1 MGRLATVLSM
11 LMDIA
16 EGENWLQALT
26 NRGLLVRVAWFSS
39 VSAGGKKKMT
49 YLQTS
54 FQVSLKFIGQTC
66 WTLAANMGSL
76 M

>member
-1 MGRLATVLSM
+1 M
-11 LMDIA
+11 LMDIV

-26 NRGLLVRVAWFSS
+26 TRGLLVQVACFSS
-39 VSAGGKKKMT
+39 VSAGRKKKS

-66 WTLAANMGSL
+66 WTLAANMGL
-76 M
+76 LIR